1 MMRSLYSGVA
11 GLKTHQTRMDV
22 IGNNIANVNTTAYK
36 SQSMTFSDL
45 MYQTTQSASGANTT
59 TGVGGVNARQIGLG
73 SKTSAI
79 KTAITTQGASQT
91 TNDPFDI
98 ITSMVD
104 EVYALD
110 SSLTE
115 FKKVSDLSGA
125 SLDNYTNKLS
135 AIGKTVARTGKPKRQ
150 ARCVGMVNQH

>member
-1 MMRSLYSGVA
+1 M
-11 GLKTHQTRMDV
+11 
-22 IGNNIANVNTTAYK
+22 
-36 SQSMTFSDL
+36 
-45 MYQTTQSASGANTT
+45 
-59 TGVGGVNARQIGLG
+59 
-73 SKTSAI
+73 
-79 KTAITTQGASQT
+79 ASQYSILVDVDFST
-91 TNDPFDI
+91 SQIQQKLQNAAKNTKINFDVDSGSIDQAAKSAKNLGLTFQEANLIMSKSLDI
-98 ITSMVD
+98 ITSMVE

-125 SLDNYTNKLS
+125 SLENYTNKLS

>member
-1 MMRSLYSGVA
+1 M
-11 GLKTHQTRMDV
+11 
-22 IGNNIANVNTTAYK
+22 
-36 SQSMTFSDL
+36 
-45 MYQTTQSASGANTT
+45 
-59 TGVGGVNARQIGLG
+59 
-73 SKTSAI
+73 
-79 KTAITTQGASQT
+79 ASQYSILVDVDFST
-91 TNDPFDI
+91 SQIQQKLQNAAKNSKINFDVDSGSIDQAAKAAENLGLTFQEANLIMSKSLDI

>member
-1 MMRSLYSGVA
+1 M
-11 GLKTHQTRMDV
+11 
-22 IGNNIANVNTTAYK
+22 
-36 SQSMTFSDL
+36 
-45 MYQTTQSASGANTT
+45 
-59 TGVGGVNARQIGLG
+59 
-73 SKTSAI
+73 
-79 KTAITTQGASQT
+79 ASQYSILVDVDFST
-91 TNDPFDI
+91 SQIQQKLRQAAQNTKINFDVDSSGIDRAAKSAENLGLTFQEANLIMSKSLDI

>member
-1 MMRSLYSGVA
+1 MASQYSILVDVDFSTSQIQQKLRQAAQNTKINFFVDSGSIKQNEKSAENLGLTFQEANLIMSRSL
-11 GLKTHQTRMDV
+11 
-22 IGNNIANVNTTAYK
+22 
-36 SQSMTFSDL
+36 
-45 MYQTTQSASGANTT
+45 
-59 TGVGGVNARQIGLG
+59 
-73 SKTSAI
+73 
-79 KTAITTQGASQT
+79 
-91 TNDPFDI
+91 DI

-125 SLDNYTNKLS
+125 SLENYTNKLS

-150 ARCVGMVNQH
+150 ARSDGMVNQH

>member
-1 MMRSLYSGVA
+1 M
-11 GLKTHQTRMDV
+11 
-22 IGNNIANVNTTAYK
+22 
-36 SQSMTFSDL
+36 
-45 MYQTTQSASGANTT
+45 
-59 TGVGGVNARQIGLG
+59 
-73 SKTSAI
+73 
-79 KTAITTQGASQT
+79 ASQYSILVDVDFS
-91 TNDPFDI
+91 TNQIQQKLRQAAQNAKINFDVDSGSIDQAAKAAENLGLTFQEANLIMSKSLDI

-150 ARCVGMVNQH
+150 ARSDGMVNQH

>member
-1 MMRSLYSGVA
+1 MASQYSILVDVDFSTSQIQQKLRQAAQNAKINFDVDSGSIDQATKAAENLGLTFQEANLIMSRSL
-11 GLKTHQTRMDV
+11 
-22 IGNNIANVNTTAYK
+22 
-36 SQSMTFSDL
+36 
-45 MYQTTQSASGANTT
+45 
-59 TGVGGVNARQIGLG
+59 
-73 SKTSAI
+73 
-79 KTAITTQGASQT
+79 
-91 TNDPFDI
+91 DI

-135 AIGKTVARTGKPKRQ
+135 AIGKTVARTGKPKSQ
-150 ARCVGMVNQH
+150 ARSVGMVNQH

>member
-1 MMRSLYSGVA
+1 M
-11 GLKTHQTRMDV
+11 
-22 IGNNIANVNTTAYK
+22 
-36 SQSMTFSDL
+36 
-45 MYQTTQSASGANTT
+45 
-59 TGVGGVNARQIGLG
+59 
-73 SKTSAI
+73 
-79 KTAITTQGASQT
+79 ASQYSILVDVDSGSIDQAAKAAENLGLT
-91 TNDPFDI
+91 FQEANLIMSKSLDI

-135 AIGKTVARTGKPKRQ
+135 EIGKTVARTGKPKRQ

>member
-1 MMRSLYSGVA
+1 M
-11 GLKTHQTRMDV
+11 
-22 IGNNIANVNTTAYK
+22 
-36 SQSMTFSDL
+36 
-45 MYQTTQSASGANTT
+45 
-59 TGVGGVNARQIGLG
+59 
-73 SKTSAI
+73 
-79 KTAITTQGASQT
+79 ASQYSILVDVDFST
-91 TNDPFDI
+91 SQIQQKLRQAAQNAKINFDVDSGSIDQAAKAAENLGLTFQEANLIMSKSLDI

-125 SLDNYTNKLS
+125 SLENYTNKLS
-135 AIGKTVARTGKPKRQ
+135 EIGKTVARTGKPKRQ

>member
-1 MMRSLYSGVA
+1 M
-11 GLKTHQTRMDV
+11 
-22 IGNNIANVNTTAYK
+22 
-36 SQSMTFSDL
+36 
-45 MYQTTQSASGANTT
+45 
-59 TGVGGVNARQIGLG
+59 
-73 SKTSAI
+73 
-79 KTAITTQGASQT
+79 ASQYSILVDVDFST
-91 TNDPFDI
+91 SQIQQKLRQAAQNTKINFDVDSSGIDQAAKSAENLGLTFQKANLIMSKSLDI

-150 ARCVGMVNQH
+150 ARSDGMVNQH

>member
-1 MMRSLYSGVA
+1 MASQYSILVDVDFSTSQIQQKLRQAAQNTKINFDVDSGSIDQATKAAENLGLTFQEANLIMSRSL
-11 GLKTHQTRMDV
+11 
-22 IGNNIANVNTTAYK
+22 
-36 SQSMTFSDL
+36 
-45 MYQTTQSASGANTT
+45 
-59 TGVGGVNARQIGLG
+59 
-73 SKTSAI
+73 
-79 KTAITTQGASQT
+79 
-91 TNDPFDI
+91 DI

-150 ARCVGMVNQH
+150 ARSVGMVNQH

>member
-1 MMRSLYSGVA
+1 MASQYSILVDVDFSTSQIQQKLRQAAQNTKINFDVDSGSIDQATKAAENLGLTFQEANLIMSRSL
-11 GLKTHQTRMDV
+11 
-22 IGNNIANVNTTAYK
+22 
-36 SQSMTFSDL
+36 
-45 MYQTTQSASGANTT
+45 
-59 TGVGGVNARQIGLG
+59 
-73 SKTSAI
+73 
-79 KTAITTQGASQT
+79 
-91 TNDPFDI
+91 DI

-125 SLDNYTNKLS
+125 SLENYTSKLS
-135 AIGKTVARTGKPKRQ
+135 EIGKTVARTGKPKRQ

>member
-1 MMRSLYSGVA
+1 MASQYSILVDVDFSTSQIQQKLRQAAQNTKINFDVDSRGLDQAAKSAENLGLTFQEANLIMSRSL
-11 GLKTHQTRMDV
+11 
-22 IGNNIANVNTTAYK
+22 
-36 SQSMTFSDL
+36 
-45 MYQTTQSASGANTT
+45 
-59 TGVGGVNARQIGLG
+59 
-73 SKTSAI
+73 
-79 KTAITTQGASQT
+79 
-91 TNDPFDI
+91 DI

-125 SLDNYTNKLS
+125 SLENYTNKLS

>member
-1 MMRSLYSGVA
+1 MASQYSILVDVDFSTSQIQQKLRQAAQNTKINFDVDSGSIDQAAKAAENLGLTFQEANLIMSRSL
-11 GLKTHQTRMDV
+11 
-22 IGNNIANVNTTAYK
+22 
-36 SQSMTFSDL
+36 
-45 MYQTTQSASGANTT
+45 
-59 TGVGGVNARQIGLG
+59 
-73 SKTSAI
+73 
-79 KTAITTQGASQT
+79 
-91 TNDPFDI
+91 DI

-135 AIGKTVARTGKPKRQ
+135 EIGKTVARTGKPKSQ

>member
-1 MMRSLYSGVA
+1 M
-11 GLKTHQTRMDV
+11 
-22 IGNNIANVNTTAYK
+22 
-36 SQSMTFSDL
+36 
-45 MYQTTQSASGANTT
+45 
-59 TGVGGVNARQIGLG
+59 
-73 SKTSAI
+73 
-79 KTAITTQGASQT
+79 ASQYSILVDVDFST
-91 TNDPFDI
+91 SQIQQKLQNVAKNTKINFDVDSGSIDQAAKAAENLGLTFQEANLIMSKSLDI

-150 ARCVGMVNQH
+150 ARSDGMVNQH

>member
-1 MMRSLYSGVA
+1 M
-11 GLKTHQTRMDV
+11 
-22 IGNNIANVNTTAYK
+22 
-36 SQSMTFSDL
+36 
-45 MYQTTQSASGANTT
+45 
-59 TGVGGVNARQIGLG
+59 
-73 SKTSAI
+73 
-79 KTAITTQGASQT
+79 ASQYSILVDVDFST
-91 TNDPFDI
+91 SQIQQKLQNAAKNTKINFDVDSGSIDQAAKAAENLGLTFQEANLIMSKSLDI

-135 AIGKTVARTGKPKRQ
+135 AIGKTVAVPG
-150 ARCVGMVNQH
+150 NQSVRPGVMGW

>member
-1 MMRSLYSGVA
+1 MASQYSILVDVDFSTSQIQQKLRQAAQNAKINFDVDSGSIDQAAKAAENLGLTFQEANLIMSRSL
-11 GLKTHQTRMDV
+11 
-22 IGNNIANVNTTAYK
+22 
-36 SQSMTFSDL
+36 
-45 MYQTTQSASGANTT
+45 
-59 TGVGGVNARQIGLG
+59 
-73 SKTSAI
+73 
-79 KTAITTQGASQT
+79 
-91 TNDPFDI
+91 DI

-104 EVYALD
+104 EVYTLD

-150 ARCVGMVNQH
+150 ARSDGMVNQH

>member
-1 MMRSLYSGVA
+1 M
-11 GLKTHQTRMDV
+11 
-22 IGNNIANVNTTAYK
+22 
-36 SQSMTFSDL
+36 
-45 MYQTTQSASGANTT
+45 
-59 TGVGGVNARQIGLG
+59 
-73 SKTSAI
+73 
-79 KTAITTQGASQT
+79 ASQYSILVDVDFST
-91 TNDPFDI
+91 SQIQQKLRQAAQNAKINFDVDSGSIDQAAKAAENLGLTFQEANLIMSKSLDI

-125 SLDNYTNKLS
+125 SLENYTNKLS
-135 AIGKTVARTGKPKRQ
+135 AIGKTVARTGKPKSQ

>member
-1 MMRSLYSGVA
+1 MASQYSILVDVDVSTSQIQQKLRQAAQNTKINFDVDSRGLDQAAKSAENLGLTFQEANLIMSRSL
-11 GLKTHQTRMDV
+11 
-22 IGNNIANVNTTAYK
+22 
-36 SQSMTFSDL
+36 
-45 MYQTTQSASGANTT
+45 
-59 TGVGGVNARQIGLG
+59 
-73 SKTSAI
+73 
-79 KTAITTQGASQT
+79 
-91 TNDPFDI
+91 DI